1 MAAAVG
7 AVRGRPATPGLRD
20 RLILHYAPLVKYVA
34 GRVGSGLPGHVEQA
48 DLVSYGTF
56 GLIDAITRYEPTR
69 EVKFESYAM
78 ARIRG
83 AIIDELR
90 NTDWIPRSVRIK
102 ARQFER
108 TVAEL
113 EARLHRT
120 PTDDEVADAMDMD
133 VEEIRKFLG
142 QLSLVNV
149 VALDELLTDDDGG
162 SPRLGDTLQDTSAL
176 DPQAMAE
183 NGEARQLLARAV
195 EQLPEREK
203 IVVSPLLLRGPH
215 PRRHRPG
222 ARRDRE
228 PHLPDAHQG
237 RAPPAHQARRHRLT
251 DSPQAAATAGD
262 RSARCAAVELPAM
275 SRPRLRARDA
285 STPVRSTARASG
297 QDAVAARSE
306 RASGAGGP
314 TATPAGRDRL
324 RRAHMSRQ
332 PRPAWSRPAV
342 TAPTARSPAP
352 ASGQAAPDPRPGGR
366 TGHEHRDEMGL
377 REQPEATPPTR
388 RTRRTRTQARVSF

>member
-1 MAAAVG
+1 MPEATIHRIDEFDESREDADALLAGLWNDYVG
-7 AVRGRPATPGLRD
+7 NRDPGLRD

-34 GRVGSGLPGHVEQA
+34 GRVGSGLPAHVEQA

-56 GLIDAITRYEPTR
+56 GLIDAITRYEPSR

-90 NTDWIPRSVRIK
+90 NTDWIPRSVRMK

-113 EARLHRT
+113 EGKLRRT
-120 PTDDEVADAMDMD
+120 PTDEEVADAMDMD

-162 SPRLGDTLQDTSAL
+162 GSPRLGDTLQDSSAL

-183 NGEARQLLARAV
+183 HGEARQLLARAV

-203 IVVSPLLLRGPH
+203 VVVSLYYFEGLTLADIGRVLGVTESRICQLHTKAVLHLRTKL
-215 PRRHRPG
+215 
-222 ARRDRE
+222 ADI
-228 PHLPDAHQG
+228 A
-237 RAPPAHQARRHRLT
+237 
-251 DSPQAAATAGD
+251 
-262 RSARCAAVELPAM
+262 
-275 SRPRLRARDA
+275 
-285 STPVRSTARASG
+285 
-297 QDAVAARSE
+297 
-306 RASGAGGP
+306 
-314 TATPAGRDRL
+314 
-324 RRAHMSRQ
+324 
-332 PRPAWSRPAV
+332 
-342 TAPTARSPAP
+342 
-352 ASGQAAPDPRPGGR
+352 
-366 TGHEHRDEMGL
+366 
-377 REQPEATPPTR
+377 
-388 RTRRTRTQARVSF
+388 